1 MTYATEAGVPVILDA
16 GGEELKHAVGHGPD
30 LVVAESSAAE
40 PGTGAPD
47 TAALGATLIR
57 LGAGAAAVAA
67 GGQVHAVT
75 AAGEWTARL
84 EAADAAASYPPA
96 RGALVAGLVPGQLLG
111 WSWPDRLRH
120 ALALA
125 AGGPAPGPRRPAAR
139 TSGIVLTWLPTSGCW
154 MRSGSNRPDAA
165 SPRGTQG
172 AGPRRTRPGRGPSL
186 ILLGMDADHPGEP
199 DVASLFAPVA
209 VEETFDGVL
218 IEARQVLGSLDNPV
232 DAELWGSDLI
242 GALASSAA
250 GQASLMTT
258 LTGSLVPAAETASTP
273 EALALLRVFAAV
285 GAPTLRAA
293 AGQAAARLRDHDV
306 ADPPWAGAIGAP
318 RVGDCWHYADVGGR
332 QESLTMS
339 FAYGDKQHAISVL
352 IDHGRGGKIRDTWVT
367 KGSGLRDD
375 TEREAGRDPLVVF
388 EMIDPAGAR
397 LRLERA
403 ISAGECP
410 EQPDQVDDVVAHRAL
425 LRARLDLLAA
435 QG

>member
-1 MTYATEAGVPVILDA
+1 
-16 GGEELKHAVGHGPD
+16 
-30 LVVAESSAAE
+30 
-40 PGTGAPD
+40 
-47 TAALGATLIR
+47 
-57 LGAGAAAVAA
+57 
-67 GGQVHAVT
+67 
-75 AAGEWTARL
+75 
-84 EAADAAASYPPA
+84 
-96 RGALVAGLVPGQLLG
+96 
-111 WSWPDRLRH
+111 
-120 ALALA
+120 
-125 AGGPAPGPRRPAAR
+125 
-139 TSGIVLTWLPTSGCW
+139 
-154 MRSGSNRPDAA
+154 
-165 SPRGTQG
+165 
-172 AGPRRTRPGRGPSL
+172 
-186 ILLGMDADHPGEP
+186 MDADRPGEP

-218 IEARQVLGSLDNPV
+218 TEARLILAGLDDPV

-250 GQASLMTT
+250 SHASLMST
-258 LTGSLVPAAETASTP
+258 LTGSLVPAAEAASTP

-285 GAPTLRAA
+285 GSPALRAA
-293 AGQAAARLRDHDV
+293 AGQAAARLRDRDL
-306 ADPPWAGAIGAP
+306 ADPPWAAEIGAP

-339 FAYGDKQHAISVL
+339 FAYGEQQHAISVL

-388 EMIDPAGAR
+388 EMLGAADAR
-397 LRLERA
+397 LRLQRA

>member
-1 MTYATEAGVPVILDA
+1 
-16 GGEELKHAVGHGPD
+16 
-30 LVVAESSAAE
+30 
-40 PGTGAPD
+40 
-47 TAALGATLIR
+47 
-57 LGAGAAAVAA
+57 
-67 GGQVHAVT
+67 
-75 AAGEWTARL
+75 
-84 EAADAAASYPPA
+84 
-96 RGALVAGLVPGQLLG
+96 
-111 WSWPDRLRH
+111 
-120 ALALA
+120 
-125 AGGPAPGPRRPAAR
+125 
-139 TSGIVLTWLPTSGCW
+139 
-154 MRSGSNRPDAA
+154 
-165 SPRGTQG
+165 
-172 AGPRRTRPGRGPSL
+172 
-186 ILLGMDADHPGEP
+186 MDADHHGEP

-218 IEARQVLGSLDNPV
+218 TEARQVLADLDDPV

-250 GQASLMTT
+250 SHASLMST

-285 GAPTLRAA
+285 GSPALRAA
-293 AGQAAARLRDHDV
+293 AGQAAARLRDRDL
-306 ADPPWAGAIGAP
+306 ADPPWAAEIGAP
-318 RVGDCWHYADVGGR
+318 RAGDCWHYADVGGR
-332 QESLTMS
+332 QESLTLS
-339 FAYGDKQHAISVL
+339 FAYGDQQHAISVL

-388 EMIDPAGAR
+388 EMLGAADAR
-397 LRLERA
+397 LRLQRA